1 MLGLASSGEGR
12 KKFRS
17 GELESIKN
25 GCKNQSSL
33 DGKAGF
39 TFLGRWP
46 ERKSSAAAAGE
57 VGGSSPS
64 TRGWQ
69 WQLLS
74 LHAEAGT
81 TAAGEVGGGLSGVLA
96 EAGSISPSPG

>member
-1 MLGLASSGEGR
+1 MAKDEKSL
-12 KKFRS
+12 RS

-46 ERKSSAAAAGE
+46 KRKSSAAAAGE

-74 LHAEAGT
+74 WT